1 MLPVFVCLNEWGVK
15 MLDSLRS
22 AVKEGIGRVAVKLA
36 PSKFGYKDDLVSYVE
51 QEFARR
57 ETERRPYELQWRLNL
72 AFLDGQQFVDINDG
86 IMDIGEI
93 PKMYWW
99 QERETFNQIA
109 PIIETRVARF
119 SKMQPKLKTRPATSE
134 SADVSSAKVC
144 SRLLEYTRN
153 ERFTAEQKQALFQW
167 LEGCGTVFVKNIW
180 DTKLGKRVG
189 EIEIG
194 VETKERPEEQKPIEE
209 QYQFNEDDLSATG
222 KLTADQI
229 EKEEITEKTQV
240 EVTDEGTMAGTKIPL
255 YEGDVNPILVP
266 SFEIYPDSS
275 RNPTVDD
282 CRSIIHAKAYPVD
295 MIYEIWGVEVEP
307 EPVDSMGSSV
317 TSWGSG
323 GLGYGFTSFN
333 GSTGQVEGYARVI
346 EYWERPTLGYPNG
359 RLIVVSNGN
368 LLHVSDLPFEVGTDG
383 EPDFPFVKFDCIKK
397 PGCFWGRTITERLI
411 PIQRRYNALRNRK
424 AEYLNR
430 CAIGQLVVE
439 ENAVDANDVEANGAA
454 PGYIFVIKPGH
465 EAPYY
470 MRNPQLPAAFN
481 IEEAELLNMFTVIS
495 GVSEITRH
503 SKAPPGVKSGVAM
516 DIAVDQ
522 DDTRLSHTVENYET
536 GLIKCGKQWL
546 RLYMQK
552 AEQPRLLRTVGKDL
566 EVELI
571 EWSANDIRSDD
582 VVVETSSLTAES
594 PAQRRQM
601 VFDLLSAGLFND
613 PETGRLTKEGQ
624 IKVFEILQFG
634 DWEFWDDVEQ
644 LHIARAEKEN
654 KAMSEGQL
662 PQISDIDDDT
672 LHISRHNRFRL
683 TSDFDELNAKTGGQA
698 EQIIK
703 MHTVMHLERMQQI
716 AMQQTMMAAQN
727 MPEEA
732 GQEV

>member
-1 MLPVFVCLNEWGVK
+1 

-516 DIAVDQ
+516 DIAIEQ

-546 RLYMQK
+546 RLYRQK

-662 PQISDIDDDT
+662 SQISDIDDDT

>member
-1 MLPVFVCLNEWGVK
+1 VLPVFVCLNEWGVK

-516 DIAVDQ
+516 DIAIEQ

-546 RLYMQK
+546 RLYRQK

-662 PQISDIDDDT
+662 SQISDIDDDT

>member
-516 DIAVDQ
+516 DIAIEQ

-546 RLYMQK
+546 RLYRQK

-662 PQISDIDDDT
+662 SQISDIDDDT